1 MRQSGIETKIQMNSQ
16 PHAIMLTSPQTDN
29 GEARIDRK
37 NEMGPK
43 ADLKEMKVIRTIFF
57 NSRFGTSSGCSLA
70 LFGGCYF
77 EILLGVYWFVL
88 VCLRSLREEHGVGA
102 NGILSSSCHRGAFVE
117 DVVLEDKYSANL
129 GYHFQALCTV
139 LCEECGRTS
148 LEPFVQI
155 QLDSDQGSFRT
166 IWSDVASII
175 VSFELLYFS
184 EVGLAEWN

>member
-37 NEMGPK
+37 NEIGPK

-88 VCLRSLREEHGVGA
+88 VCLRSLPVIPAFEGGTWRRCEWHTFVL
-102 NGILSSSCHRGAFVE
+102 LSSRSLRGRCGARR
-117 DVVLEDKYSANL
+117 
-129 GYHFQALCTV
+129 QV
-139 LCEECGRTS
+139 LCQSGVS
-148 LEPFVQI
+148 LPGA
-155 QLDSDQGSFRT
+155 LHR
-166 IWSDVASII
+166 I
-175 VSFELLYFS
+175 V
-184 EVGLAEWN
+184 